1 MSVTVQ
7 LRASD
12 ADLLQIA
19 KFLIKSGKTTRESI
33 KDFASASRYKAK
45 VNGQIVSYNYS
56 DVYFIIV
63 GLTQATPVA
72 QPVVEDSAIPEVF

>member
-1 MSVTVQ
+1 MVSVQ

-19 KFLIKSGKTTRESI
+19 KFLAKQGKTTKEDI
-33 KDFASASRYKAK
+33 KVFASASRYKAK

-56 DVYFIIV
+56 DVYYIII
-63 GLTQATPVA
+63 GLMGCAGTQPA
-72 QPVVEDSAIPEVF
+72 VEESAVPEIF